1 MALLSL
7 VLCDL
12 DLNPLPQ
19 VWAMEEILSATIVM
33 EELDQFSPHSITVS
47 GSFRQNLGLLTGM
60 AAVQIIDDELGTIA
74 YGLIVDPEDQIT
86 ASDEHT
92 ITLNLPNFTEILR
105 FSTTGQGWV
114 AGYATASVNQAPPPR
129 NGQSVKSL
137 TLSAIVARLGA
148 LRRGWSASCDANGNF
163 PYILRYEDATILGA
177 LLQAAEATG
186 LHARQVH
193 DAWGTPIRSIELG
206 LFGQGP
212 AVQIISPDGGDVQ
225 QILANNPEARV
236 AQTITRHPADCS
248 KVVTT
253 MTPLGGGSGINQV
266 RFRRLFRI
274 LFDPTY
280 DHYATKNPVRP
291 GDYNSGVQYYFP
303 EADMANFPI
312 HALWDT
318 TTDPTHPA
326 WRPARLNKTDSQ
338 QFEYAVRLDG
348 GADGFEYT
356 MSSNAALQY
365 WEQRTPHNAEFR
377 APFTDSSFTY
387 VDSDIYNQEMSERA
401 LYVAAKA
408 QLGWYGL
415 PQQSVTVT
423 TVGQRRPVR
432 AGEKVQIHYDRI
444 GVDGLGYFTEVAEE
458 GVYYVVSVVRQYGDQ
473 VIDTWTLTNNAK
485 HPPDATST
493 ANDAS
498 RGMVEALR
506 VIPTTTVAIYP
517 LDTGRVKIDSQH
529 PLTKHWEIPKTAFR
543 VQQCK
548 ILVSIFPVRHDL
560 NQAHSDG
567 GHQHDVDI
575 PALTVSGSIAD
586 TDETAATAVYYTAS
600 QLGHAHASTT
610 YGNQGGQNITAG
622 ASQWGHNHGSSVPAT
637 GGGNVANS
645 GKAGNVDGQ
654 INSHQHTMTFGSGGD
669 PGTGASTG
677 ILYYSGTS
685 NPSYGGAFLQGAGK
699 GGTINTAYYNQS
711 TNTDHG
717 HGSSTVAGGGG
728 NVSGTNLNNPALNT
742 NNYSG
747 FKPGVD
753 SQGTGWPLHT
763 VFPATAIAS
772 TRAAST
778 TTNAAHQSGSHTHAL
793 DVGIFETNLQV
804 AVRVDMQIGGAP
816 GVILTAQS
824 DALGQ
829 NLTSSMQSSVDI
841 TPYLDSAPGQ
851 MVTFNLWGVP
861 AAGNPDGLTEVELS
875 GFGVIEMSGVGS
887 QVLYA

>member
-1 MALLSL
+1 M
-7 VLCDL
+7 
-12 DLNPLPQ
+12 
-19 VWAMEEILSATIVM
+19 
-33 EELDQFSPHSITVS
+33 
-47 GSFRQNLGLLTGM
+47 
-60 AAVQIIDDELGTIA
+60 
-74 YGLIVDPEDQIT
+74 IVDPEDQIT
-86 ASDEHT
+86 AEDQHT
-92 ITLNLPNFTEILR
+92 ITLNLPNITEILR
-105 FSTTGQGWV
+105 YSTTGQGWV
-114 AGYATASVNQAPPPR
+114 AGYVTASVQQAPPPR
-129 NGQSVKSL
+129 NGQSVAQL
-137 TLSAIVARLGA
+137 TLGQIVARLGA
-148 LRRGWSASCDANGNF
+148 MRRGWSASCADNGNF

-186 LHARQVH
+186 LHARQGH
-193 DAWGTPIRSIELG
+193 AADGTPLRTIELG

-225 QILANNPEARV
+225 QIIANNPEARV

-274 LFDPTY
+274 LWDPTY
-280 DHYATKNPVRP
+280 DHYATKNPTRP
-291 GDYNSGVQYYFP
+291 GDYNSGVLYYFP
-303 EADMANFPI
+303 EWDAVNFPI
-312 HALWDT
+312 HALYDT
-318 TTDPTHPA
+318 VTDPAHPA

-387 VDSDIYNQEMSERA
+387 VDGDIYNQEMSERA

-408 QLGWYGL
+408 QLNWYGL

-423 TVGQRRPVR
+423 TVGTRRPVR
-432 AGEKVQIHYDRI
+432 AGEKVQIHYDRV

-458 GVYYVVSVVRQYGDQ
+458 GTYYVVSVVRQYGDTI
-473 VIDTWTLTNNAK
+473 VDTWTLTNNAK

-493 ANDAS
+493 ASDAT

-506 VIPTTTVAIYP
+506 VIPTTAVAIYP

-529 PLTKHWEIPKTAFR
+529 PLIKHWEIPKTAFR

-586 TDETAATAVYYTAS
+586 TDESAATAVYYGAS
-600 QLGHAHASTT
+600 QLGHAHSSNT
-610 YGNQGGQNITAG
+610 YGNQGSVPNGFGIAQN
-622 ASQWGHNHGSSVPAT
+622 QWNHNHGSSVLAT
-637 GGGNVANS
+637 GGGNVNNS
-645 GKAGNVDGQ
+645 GGVSGLNSHRHGLFIQGGGTPDGNTGDTSKGGYLYLQPVDGQ
-654 INSHQHTMTFGSGGD
+654 IR
-669 PGTGASTG
+669 A
-677 ILYYSGTS
+677 
-685 NPSYGGAFLQGAGK
+685 
-699 GGTINTAYYNQS
+699 TAYRQTIAQTNS
-711 TNTDHG
+711 SDSFNTDHG
-717 HGSSTVAGGGG
+717 HGSSTLAGGGG
-728 NVSGTNLNNPALNT
+728 DVSGNNLGNGTMAT
-742 NNYSG
+742 GQYSG

-753 SQGTGWPLHT
+753 SYGTGWPLHT

-778 TTNAAHQSGSHTHAL
+778 STNAAHQSGSHTHAL

-804 AVRVDMQIGGAP
+804 AVRVDMQIGGGAA
-816 GVILTAQS
+816 VTLTAQS
-824 DALGQ
+824 DALGH
-829 NLTSSMQSSVDI
+829 NLTGSMQSSVDI

-851 MVTFNLWGVP
+851 MVTFTLTGLP
-861 AAGNPDGLTEVELS
+861 ASGNPDGLTEVELS